1 MSSTLIEFILLFF
14 FFNDTATTEIY
25 TLSLHDA
32 LPISRC
38 ALSHGLSLRDESNL
52 KVPVRRLVLL
62 FPDDEIGLFPQ
73 LGATSYALART
84 LRSARNVDQSFL
96 ARSVS
101 GLSRMKTWRG
111 VAWSSR
117 RR

>member
-38 ALSHGLSLRDESNL
+38 ALSRALSLRDESNL

-62 FPDDEIGLFPQ
+62 FPDDEIGLRSEEH
-73 LGATSYALART
+73 TSELQSQSNLVCRLLLEKKNQKRYIRWFRI
-84 LRSARNVDQSFL
+84 RSDQY
-96 ARSVS
+96 
-101 GLSRMKTWRG
+101 
-111 VAWSSR
+111 
-117 RR
+117 